1 MTTEEKRKIDILKR
15 DRKSVSEI
23 AKELKLSP
31 NTIKSYLQRRK
42 SENSCL
48 MCGMHVE
55 QKQGRKQKK
64 FCSDKCR
71 GLYWREQHKHSDG
84 MTECVCA
91 SCGKKFYAY
100 ASKKRKYCSVVCYRR
115 RNG

>member
-1 MTTEEKRKIDILKR
+1 MTTEEKRRIDSLKR
-15 DRKSVSEI
+15 DRKSVAEI
-23 AKELKLSP
+23 AKELNISP

-48 MCGMHVE
+48 TCGANVE
-55 QKQGRKQKK
+55 QNQGRKKKK

-71 GLYWREQHKHSDG
+71 GIYWREQHRKTEG
-84 MTECVCA
+84 MIECICA
-91 SCGKKFYAY
+91 ACGKKFYAY
-100 ASKKRKYCSVVCYRR
+100 ESKKRKYCSVGCYRR

>member
-31 NTIKSYLQRRK
+31 NTVKSYLKRRK
-42 SENSCL
+42 SQNSCL
-48 MCGMHVE
+48 MCGMYVE
-55 QKQGRKQKK
+55 QNKGRKQKK

-71 GLYWREQHKHSDG
+71 GLYWREQHKQSDG
-84 MTECVCA
+84 MTKCVCA
-91 SCGKKFYAY
+91 ACGKKFYAY